1 MASIEEVWGSP
12 FPKKHHTMAS
22 KYATKEEPRDAERE
36 GRVFPT
42 PVHRTTAALQRHR
55 KTIDDLSSAL
65 PIVESDEEAE
75 ANYGPA
81 RISPIKEKMT
91 NFSATKQG
99 YTNPFF
105 PSDAGTEFAYA
116 PPAFQD
122 AAHDIKLDRILRM
135 IEQNRTG
142 YETPSSNDM
151 MLYIFTGVFFLFT
164 LDTFVT
170 LGRRMK

>member
-105 PSDAGTEFAYA
+105 PSDAG
-116 PPAFQD
+116 
-122 AAHDIKLDRILRM
+122 DRK
-135 IEQNRTG
+135 
-142 YETPSSNDM
+142 S
-151 MLYIFTGVFFLFT
+151 V
-164 LDTFVT
+164 V
-170 LGRRMK
+170 